1 MIHLAQIRKQVKNR
15 RDKHL
20 LRRRGGGRHDNRRRG
35 RAAFLHRAQFL
46 LPDQPGQ
53 HKGNDNRRRHGEG
66 KRTPE
71 LRINRKNAGNTADAN
86 T

>member
-35 RAAFLHRAQFL
+35 RAALLGGAQL
-46 LPDQPGQ
+46 PLPDQPGQ

>member
-20 LRRRGGGRHDNRRRG
+20 LRRRGGGRHDNRGRR
-35 RAAFLHRAQFL
+35 RAALLGGAQFP
-46 LPDQPGQ
+46 LPDQPGEN
-53 HKGNDNRRRHGEG
+53 KGNDNSGSHRQG

-71 LRINRKNAGNTADAN
+71 LRIDGKNAGNAADVN